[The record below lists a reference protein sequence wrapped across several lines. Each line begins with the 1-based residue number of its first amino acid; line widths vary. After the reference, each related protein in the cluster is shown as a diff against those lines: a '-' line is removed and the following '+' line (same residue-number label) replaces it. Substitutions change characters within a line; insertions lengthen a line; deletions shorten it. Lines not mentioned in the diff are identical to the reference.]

1 MKIRLVRPME
11 QLCIAVYRL
20 SFLCAMRCIQYFQCM
35 DGGGRFSRTVY
46 PNALC
51 CKAVYG
57 SEFYRRIFVWRL
69 AYCFFNG
76 RRRIADRSDNGSIT
90 QWKNSSCSEAARK
103 YAVNY
108 VLINGEYD
116 IPLEF

>member
-1 MKIRLVRPME
+1 ME
-11 QLCIAVYRL
+11 EGVFRGLFIQTLSAAKPFMAANFIAA
-20 SFLCAMRCIQYFQCM
+20 F
-35 DGGGRFSRTVY
+35 
-46 PNALC
+46 
-51 CKAVYG
+51 
-57 SEFYRRIFVWRL
+57 FVWRL